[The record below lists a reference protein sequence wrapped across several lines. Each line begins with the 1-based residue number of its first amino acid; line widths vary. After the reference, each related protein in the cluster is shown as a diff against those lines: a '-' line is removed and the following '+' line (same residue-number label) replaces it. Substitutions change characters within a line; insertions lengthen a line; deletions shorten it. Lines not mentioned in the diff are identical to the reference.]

1 MRLILLI
8 LLIITLSSA
17 GVKADTTSNDDVYKG
32 LSNFTRVLD
41 LIQRNYVENVDGEEL
56 TTKAIEGMLRSL
68 DPYSA
73 YLSPERYREL
83 EIGTSGEFGGV
94 GMQVTSEKGYL
105 MVITPIE
112 GGPAEKAGIK
122 PRDLIVEIDGQST
135 KGMVVQ
141 EAVNLLRGPKGS
153 SVNVTFE
160 REGLKEPFKVDLVRD
175 KIIVKSVKYELLEN
189 GIGYIKL
196 SQFQEQSSK
205 ELRNALAQLE
215 SQNGRKLRGVVLDLR
230 NNPGGLLGEAI
241 EVVDEFIDQ
250 GLIVSVKGRTKG
262 QARDYY
268 ATKNGDFQEYP
279 MVVIVNDGSAS
290 ASEVVAEALQDNKRA
305 TILGTNTFGKGS
317 VQTIIRLEDGSG
329 LKLTTA
335 KFYAPSGRSIS
346 EVGVT
351 PDVIVENKSSE
362 SKDEQLDTAVEIL
375 RSPGKASAPRG

>member
-1 MRLILLI
+1 MRLFLLI
-8 LLIITLSSA
+8 LLIFALNSPN
-17 GVKADTTSNDDVYKG
+17 VKADNDDVYKG

-41 LIQRNYVENVDGEEL
+41 LIQRNYVESVDGEEL

-94 GMQVTSEKGYL
+94 GMQVTTENGYL
-105 MVITPIE
+105 KVITPIE

-122 PRDLIVEIDGQST
+122 PRDLVVEIDGKTT
-135 KGMVVQ
+135 KGMIVQ

-153 SVNVTFE
+153 TVNITIE
-160 REGLKEPFKVDLVRD
+160 RQGSAEPFKVDLVRD
-175 KIIVKSVKYELLEN
+175 KIVVKSVKYELLDN

-196 SQFQEQSSK
+196 SQFQENSSQ
-205 ELRNALAQLE
+205 ELRNALSQLE
-215 SQNGRKLRGVVLDLR
+215 SENGIKLKGVVLDLR

-250 GLIVSVKGRTKG
+250 GLIVSVKGRTQG
-262 QARDYY
+262 QEREYY

-279 MVVIVNDGSAS
+279 IVVIVNDGSAS

-351 PDVIVENKSSE
+351 PDVIVESTSSE
-362 SKDEQLDTAVEIL
+362 TKDEQLDTAVEIL
-375 RSPGKASAPRG
+375 KSPGIKTAVPKG